1 MFYECGRNDHGLPH
15 SPLKQCVVPRPIGWI
30 STVNAA
36 GQVNLAPF
44 SFFNMVSENPPMVIY
59 CPVGA
64 HVEGG
69 EKDSLRNVRE
79 VGEFVANIATY
90 ETRHALNASSAPAG
104 SAVDEFDLAG
114 LTKEPSTLVRPP
126 RVKESPLHLECKL
139 IDIIALPGAFGGVPN
154 HMVLGAILGVHIR
167 DDMLDKGLLKVE
179 RLKPI
184 ARLGYQEY
192 AVVEETFT
200 MPRPTRVVLDAAE

>member
-1 MFYECGRNDHGLPH
+1 MTINPKDLSIPKRHALLQ
-15 SPLKQCVVPRPIGWI
+15 SAIIPRPIAFA
-30 STVNAA
+30 STIDNN
-36 GQVNLAPF
+36 GNVNLSPF

-139 IDIIALPGAFGGVPN
+139 IDIIALPGAFGGV
-154 HMVLGAILGVHIR
+154 HEKIL
-167 DDMLDKGLLKVE
+167 E
-179 RLKPI
+179 RL
-184 ARLGYQEY
+184 ARG
-192 AVVEETFT
+192 A
-200 MPRPTRVVLDAAE
+200 